1 MTKLVTFEEI
11 SSQFWPHKTI
21 FGTIMTKIKNKIFD
35 PKIYFVIYKIELLT
49 QFLSLTHQ
57 ICYTFQAHSKFIFFI
72 IITSIFNFFNL
83 GLTFFILF
91 TSIVRHIRP
100 HLQFCPGFDILHMSY
115 GVINL

>member
-21 FGTIMTKIKNKIFD
+21 FGAIMTKKYIIFD

-72 IITSIFNFFNL
+72 IITSILNFFNL

-91 TSIVRHIRP
+91 TSIALHIRP
-100 HLQFCPGFDILHMSY
+100 YLQFCLRFDILHISY